1 MDAETVRLD
10 QLKHFLSVRVEMLTK
25 QLTKAEKYDIII
37 QVDIKVIEGY
47 LDNLWYET
55 SDDEKLKIEFLKRKA
70 LKNEIS

>member
-1 MDAETVRLD
+1 MDDGATELD
-10 QLKHFLSVRVEMLTK
+10 LIKHFLSVRVEMLAK
-25 QLTKAEKYDIII
+25 QLTATEKYDIII
-37 QVDIKVIEGY
+37 QIDIKVIGGY